1 MFKLTRKFPNGTV
14 LVLGIRY
21 DRQEDAQDTRGMA
34 PPKVFTYAA
43 LKTGGLW
50 YLTGSGQVPTAAG
63 WPAVERWLEKHGRVV
78 EWVRVAGSWDAVYPA
93 DLPEVPTP

>member
-21 DRQEDAQDTRGMA
+21 DRTPEDAGLRDGRGMA

-50 YLTGSGQVPTAAG
+50 YLTGSG
-63 WPAVERWLEKHGRVV
+63 
-78 EWVRVAGSWDAVYPA
+78 
-93 DLPEVPTP
+93 